1 MPTVKQEGCAQQGE
15 HTQVAKPPSGR
26 CPEPAP
32 PQLAKPI
39 HPAAK
44 GLYSTA
50 RAWRLSETFV
60 RGQERGNGFKPK
72 LDRIRLRKKVILQ

>member
-50 RAWRLSETFV
+50 RA
-60 RGQERGNGFKPK
+60 
-72 LDRIRLRKKVILQ
+72 